1 MRALWFDTAGTPFA
15 IQLPVLAD
23 VAGIAHIV
31 YGSDSCWT
39 PAAGVD
45 AQLASIDAAP
55 PPPGATSWRE
65 LTTRNADRLLA

>member
-1 MRALWFDTAGTPFA
+1 MGSARDVRENW
-15 IQLPVLAD
+15 QLNRERRPAVS
-23 VAGIAHIV
+23 V
-31 YGSDSCWT
+31 YGSDSCCA

-65 LTTRNADRLLA
+65 LTARNADRLLA